1 MSKTFNHDYR
11 SLCDT
16 INHIMAN
23 LNTKGN
29 LKNFHPNKKH
39 AVLGRACMGACFF
52 LCILKNAYPIALFNK
67 ANPRSVLSLPQ
78 TERAKNRV

>member
-1 MSKTFNHDYR
+1 MTSNRKNRVLQESR
-11 SLCDT
+11 SLKAKST
-16 INHIMAN
+16 LM
-23 LNTKGN
+23 
-29 LKNFHPNKKH
+29 
-39 AVLGRACMGACFF
+39 LGRACMGACFF